1 MDANAYRWI
10 QAPDACCNASSCMF
24 AQRENIQKGSQN
36 ESLFF
41 LSVVHIKALSPFLL
55 LAPQGM
61 RNKWWLLRAESHP
74 SFFSGFD
81 ALENFG

>member
-1 MDANAYRWI
+1 MHTDGFKLPMPVAMHLLACLLRGRTYRRDLKMN
-10 QAPDACCNASSCMF
+10 PY
-24 AQRENIQKGSQN
+24 
-36 ESLFF
+36 FF
-41 LSVVHIKALSPFLL
+41 LSMVHIEALSPFLL